1 MATFS
6 QTHKNVFK
14 QIFADGWE
22 AFKRTHPRY
31 ESADEVVQK
40 MLGCGDPALGHAVY
54 LCPNCQERRIVAFS
68 CKSQFCLSC
77 AKVYGQHWVATVQ
90 AMLHPGVTYR
100 HLTLTVPQAVRTLI
114 YQHAATLLDGLMQ
127 AAQQT
132 MDAVVARTKRQAI
145 KLGYI
150 VVLQTAGRSAS
161 YNPHL
166 HVLMTNGGLR
176 ADGSWQRLGYLPY
189 ELLHRLWQTHVL
201 ELITTRLVGNARA
214 QSVVAEMRRRYPKG
228 FVAHLQGNV
237 LPRMRQLTRYLVK
250 YVVSPPLALSRIVAY
265 DRECGTVTYW
275 YRDHLRQGK
284 KTVETVSR
292 ESFIGR
298 MVQHILPKGFQR
310 IRYYG
315 LQATCTLHKVRA
327 HLLQAR
333 QVAEQQVLALD
344 DAAPCTRTR
353 YRERMQAAFGRDP
366 LRCPQCGHELWL
378 WQIWHPQYGVI
389 YDELER
395 MKAGVYERAFRPICR
410 GVESDRAGDA
420 GPLSDGYIQVPLF
433 ALPA

>member
-1 MATFS
+1 MATS
-6 QTHKNVFK
+6 CQTHKNVFK

-22 AFKRTHPRY
+22 DFKRKHPRY
-31 ESADEVVQK
+31 EAVDEVVQK
-40 MLGCGDPALGHAVY
+40 MLGCGEPAKGHAVY
-54 LCPNCQERRIVAFS
+54 LCPDCQERRVVAFS

-77 AKVYGQHWVATVQ
+77 AKVYGHNWVVTVQ

-100 HLTLTVPQAVRTLI
+100 HLILTVPDALRTLI
-114 YQHAATLLDGLMQ
+114 AQHAATLLDGLMQ

-132 MDAVVARTKRQAI
+132 MDLVVTRTKRQAI
-145 KLGYI
+145 TLGYI

-166 HVLMTNGGLR
+166 HVLLTDGGLG

-189 ELLHRLWQTHVL
+189 DLLHRTWQRQVL
-201 ELITTRLVGNARA
+201 ELISTRLAGHTRA
-214 QSVVAEMRRRYPKG
+214 QAVVSELRRRYPKG

-237 LPRMRQLTRYLVK
+237 LPRMQQLTRYLVK
-250 YVVSPPLALSRIVAY
+250 YVVSPPMALSRIVAY

-292 ESFIGR
+292 ETFLGR

-315 LQATCTLHKVRA
+315 LQATCKLKKVREQLLRLL
-327 HLLQAR
+327 HL
-333 QVAEQQVLALD
+333 AEQQVLPLCG
-344 DAAPCTRTR
+344 AAPLSRPR
-353 YRERMQAAFGRDP
+353 YRERMRSGFGCDP
-366 LRCPQCGHELWL
+366 LRCPRCGGDMWL

-395 MKAGVYERAFRPICR
+395 LKVGVYERGFRPVCR
-410 GVESDRAGDA
+410 RVECDRAGDV
-420 GPLSDGYIQVPLF
+420 GPGPDGYIQIPLF
-433 ALPA
+433 TLSA